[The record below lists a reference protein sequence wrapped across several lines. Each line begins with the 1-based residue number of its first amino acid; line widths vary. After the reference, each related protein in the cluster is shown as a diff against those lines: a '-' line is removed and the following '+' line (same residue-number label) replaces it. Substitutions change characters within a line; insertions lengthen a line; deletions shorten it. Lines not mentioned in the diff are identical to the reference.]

1 MVSMAAL
8 PERRVS
14 PAAEWARRLSGF
26 SVLLLVASG
35 LGHRYGLV
43 ETVALFWLLGIVFV
57 LAMLGLGLAAAGFQR
72 LWDHGEKAGKA
83 SLAATAL
90 SLLVLSPYALGGYL
104 VLTRPPLT
112 DISTDL
118 HEPPQFLLTP
128 RTRTGGMNPIVPI
141 TDEAA
146 ELQMRHYPE
155 VSGRRYEASMDR
167 VLNAVRTVVA
177 AHDWTPL
184 RPLPAE
190 LDAREFWFEA
200 EAPTWLLRFPAD
212 AALRLTDEGE
222 SVFVDLRLNARYGGN
237 DLGYGARRIRAFMA
251 ELDAE
256 FTRQSLEIIDIP
268 ASAGEED
275 AVD

>member
-26 SVLLLVASG
+26 ALVLLLISG

-43 ETVALFWLLGIVFV
+43 ETVALFWLLGLVFV
-57 LAMLGLGLAAAGFQR
+57 LAMLGLGLAVVGFQR
-72 LWDHGEKAGKA
+72 LWDHGEKAGRA
-83 SLAATAL
+83 SLAATVL
-90 SLLVLSPYALGGYL
+90 SLLVLSPYLFGAYL
-104 VLTRPPLT
+104 VVARPPLT

-118 HEPPQFLLTP
+118 HEPPQFLLAP
-128 RTRTGGMNPIVPI
+128 RSRSGGMNPILPI
-141 TDEAA
+141 GEEAA

-167 VLNAVRTVVA
+167 VLNAVRAVVA
-177 AHDWTPL
+177 AHGWRPL

-190 LDAREFWFEA
+190 LDATEFSFEA

-222 SVFVDLRLNARYGGN
+222 SVFVDMRLSARYGGN

-251 ELDAE
+251 ALDAE